1 MFLRSIWPILFFVP
15 LGPWAGRLCS
25 IAWIDPL
32 YHTLLWLHEHLVE
45 LVAAA
50 AAVSAV
56 LALSAHMR
64 ERQGVALL
72 TRLARP
78 APSDTVAVVVQEAHR
93 LGTAIPRLAFL
104 DTHLS
109 CCFVSPDGSAIV
121 LSRGFVAPLDLQAI
135 RLAIRHE
142 LAHLL
147 RKDPERAAF
156 WHIVTRTLLLPGF
169 ASFERW
175 LHMRRER
182 RADAIAAQDDE
193 ERYIRLLSRYH
204 DRRRTPH
211 DSRSSLVPAVMAL
224 LVLLALALSHVL
236 FEEQAAYLIRHHC

>member
-1 MFLRSIWPILFFVP
+1 MGVP
-15 LGPWAGRLCS
+15 TA
-25 IAWIDPL
+25 
-32 YHTLLWLHEHLVE
+32 LVE

-50 AAVSAV
+50 AAVSTV
-56 LALSAHMR
+56 LALNSHMR
-64 ERQGVALL
+64 ERQRVTLL

-78 APSDTVAVVVQEAHR
+78 APSEAVAVVVQEAHR
-93 LGTAIPRLAFL
+93 LGTVIPRIAIL

-121 LSRGFVAPLDLQAI
+121 LSRGFVAPLDLQAL

-182 RADAIAAQDDE
+182 RADAMAAEDDE
-193 ERYIRLLSRYH
+193 EAYLRLLSGYLNHRKM
-204 DRRRTPH
+204 PH
-211 DSRSSLVPAVMAL
+211 GGRSSLVPAVMAL
-224 LVLLALALSHVL
+224 FVLLALALSHVL
-236 FEEQAAYLIRHHC
+236 FEAQAAYLIRHHC